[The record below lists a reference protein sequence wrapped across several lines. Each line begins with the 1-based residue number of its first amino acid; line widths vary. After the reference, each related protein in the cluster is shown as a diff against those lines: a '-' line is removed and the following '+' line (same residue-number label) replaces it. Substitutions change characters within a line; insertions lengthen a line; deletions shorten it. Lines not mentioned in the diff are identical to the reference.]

1 MKAYTPT
8 SKLPKYK
15 KQWEKKEREKKGKG
29 KGKVERERG
38 GSPCG
43 QLGAIVGGACPSC
56 VLSSTAGYDSDGSHH
71 HPCFPAL
78 YTFHQ
83 DLLQILWTVP
93 IHDAL
98 HADCSK
104 LSWTQALD
112 MDWLLSFC
120 ACVSLDN
127 PVQVS
132 R

>member
-1 MKAYTPT
+1 MP
-8 SKLPKYK
+8 L
-15 KQWEKKEREKKGKG
+15 
-29 KGKVERERG
+29 
-38 GSPCG
+38 CG
-43 QLGAIVGGACPSC
+43 
-56 VLSSTAGYDSDGSHH
+56 LSSTAGYDSDGSHH
-71 HPCFPAL
+71 YPCFPAL

-120 ACVSLDN
+120 ECVSPDN
-127 PVQVS
+127 PV
-132 R
+132 